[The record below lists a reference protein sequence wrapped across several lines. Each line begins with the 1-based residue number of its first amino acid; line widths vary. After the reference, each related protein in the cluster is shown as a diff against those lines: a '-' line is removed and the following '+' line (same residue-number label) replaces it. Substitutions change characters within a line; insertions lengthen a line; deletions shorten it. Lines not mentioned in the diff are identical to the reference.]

1 MSKQV
6 SPNRSLNIKYI
17 VFLPS
22 SNPLLQV
29 ADREDK
35 TSLVDAVLQ
44 QSLLGGGG
52 MDMMYPEHGD
62 FYDQD
67 DLQWR
72 VML

>member
-1 MSKQV
+1 MS
-6 SPNRSLNIKYI
+6 SPAPN
-17 VFLPS
+17 VA
-22 SNPLLQV
+22 LLWQV

>member
-1 MSKQV
+1 M
-6 SPNRSLNIKYI
+6 
-17 VFLPS
+17 
-22 SNPLLQV
+22 
-29 ADREDK
+29 
-35 TSLVDAVLQ
+35 DAVLQ